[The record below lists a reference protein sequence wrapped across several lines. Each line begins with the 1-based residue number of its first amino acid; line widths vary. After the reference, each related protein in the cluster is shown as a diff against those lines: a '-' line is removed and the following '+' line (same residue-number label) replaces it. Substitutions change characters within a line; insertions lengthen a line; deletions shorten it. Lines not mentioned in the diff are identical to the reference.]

1 MQSRK
6 CAIGKQPKSLPTGV
20 RLTLG
25 MVPGKARASTATM
38 EIIMRELN
46 IDELKSVNGGV
57 IGIVVKWAVRSAAR
71 KFGGSKAVAT
81 TVAVEIIATP
91 EDAH

>member
-1 MQSRK
+1 
-6 CAIGKQPKSLPTGV
+6 
-20 RLTLG
+20 
-25 MVPGKARASTATM
+25 
-38 EIIMRELN
+38 MRELN

-57 IGIVVKWAVRSAAR
+57 IGIVAKWAIRSAAR